1 MLVPVSAAA
10 VPADDWKPIV
20 RICGIDDA
28 PSASGTVV
36 VIDVIRAFTTA
47 AVAFANG
54 AEHIWCVEGL
64 DEAVVLGRATVGAV
78 VMGEERGLRPDR
90 FDLGNSPT
98 EPARDVVGGRTVV
111 QRTSNGTRALVA
123 ATGAEELFAMAASN
137 VTATYRCLGLLR
149 PYEVSLVCSGA
160 LSDDLACAEHLYELI
175 RRGTADTTILTER
188 IVASA
193 GEHMERWKVDHV
205 RAERDRFLA
214 DIAVC
219 AAVDTVGFAMAA
231 TRHDRYVELR
241 RVNV

>member
-1 MLVPVSAAA
+1 MEGAALT
-10 VPADDWKPIV
+10 VGDWHPEV
-20 RICGIDDA
+20 RILGVDDA
-28 PSASGTVV
+28 GSASGAIV

-54 AEHIWCVEGL
+54 AARIWCVEGL
-64 DEAVVLGRATVGAV
+64 DEAVVLGRSTVGSV
-78 VMGEERGLRPDR
+78 VMGEERGIRPDR

-123 ATGAEELFAMAASN
+123 AIGAEQLFAMAASN

-149 PYEVSLVCSGA
+149 PLEVSLVCSGS
-160 LSDDLACAEHLYELI
+160 LSDDRACAEHLHELI
-175 RRGTADTTILTER
+175 KHGSADPSILTER
-188 IVASA
+188 IVASTA
-193 GEHMERWKVDHV
+193 EHMERWKLHHV

-219 AAVDTVGFAMAA
+219 AAADTVSFAMAA
-231 TRHDRYVELR
+231 TRQDRYVELR